1 MLLDC
6 IAFDNDIDINVM
18 RLWKLVEAIK
28 LEFFSYIVRYD
39 EVECYLNDEECDH
52 EGYVMWNKY
61 GAFKIVNRAVF
72 SSANFRLSKNRQPVK
87 CNPIEYS
94 IIMNRK
100 EYDLV
105 FQALK
110 NYRLYMTKE
119 QEVLSEKILDD
130 LFYPEFDKLSSEND
144 VFDEIVADA
153 EEALANEPEING
165 VKSLN
170 FR

>member
-1 MLLDC
+1 
-6 IAFDNDIDINVM
+6 
-18 RLWKLVEAIK
+18 
-28 LEFFSYIVRYD
+28 
-39 EVECYLNDEECDH
+39 
-52 EGYVMWNKY
+52 
-61 GAFKIVNRAVF
+61 
-72 SSANFRLSKNRQPVK
+72 
-87 CNPIEYS
+87 
-94 IIMNRK
+94 MNRK

-130 LFYPEFDKLSSEND
+130 LFYPEFDKLSTD
-144 VFDEIVADA
+144 DLVADA